1 MKNSSRRNFLKSSSL
16 GTIGLMGAAKE
27 RNQTQTSPLKKPL
40 NAKAK
45 SKRDLM
51 EDVLQK
57 GSKSDYVPAGF
68 FMHFNKKGDE
78 AVKAHMNYFKATQMD
93 FVKIQFDGMS
103 LPLNEQ
109 IKTAKDWYK
118 QPIMPESFFEPIL
131 YVIKNL
137 VKEAKSEAMIIQTL
151 YSPYQMAKQAVPW
164 ELLVKHVKEDPE
176 AVCRGMENVT
186 LSILNFVQAAAKLG
200 VDGFYTCAQGGETNR
215 VADYQLFNRA
225 IKSFDMLL
233 YKEVSQLVPYN
244 ILHICDYDGE
254 YEGFTPR
261 FQDYPGQIVN
271 IPLQADGKVLTLQK
285 AAEIFDRPVMGGL
298 DRHGV
303 ISTGT
308 VDQVKKATLDVLKNA
323 PNRVILSANCTVSNT
338 TPIENLRAAIQT
350 AHEFRKG

>member
-1 MKNSSRRNFLKSSSL
+1 MTQPNRRDFLKSTSL
-16 GTIGLMGAAKE
+16 GTLGMMSGIA
-27 RNQTQTSPLKKPL
+27 QDKPL
-40 NAKAK
+40 NLPKINNQVAK

-51 EDVLQK
+51 EDVLQP
-57 GSKSDYVPAGF
+57 GSTSSYIPAGF

-78 AVKAHMNYFKATQMD
+78 AVKAHLDYFRATQMD

-118 QPIMPESFFEPIL
+118 QPIMPASFFEPIL
-131 YVIKNL
+131 YVIKNM
-137 VKEAKSEAMIIQTL
+137 VKETKSEAMVIQTL
-151 YSPYQMAKQAVPW
+151 YSPYQMDKQAVPW
-164 ELLVKHVKEDPE
+164 ELLVKHVQEDPE

-186 LSILNFVQAAAKLG
+186 LSILNFVQAATKLG

-215 VADYQLFNRA
+215 VADYHLFNRT
-225 IKSFDMLL
+225 IKNFDMLL
-233 YKEVSQLVPYN
+233 YKEVAQLVPYN

-254 YEGFTPR
+254 YEGFEPR

-271 IPLQADGKVLTLQK
+271 VPLKANGKELSLQK
-285 AAEIFDRPVMGGL
+285 AAQIFQRPVMGGL

-308 VDQVKKATLDVLKNA
+308 VDQVKKATQELLKDS
-323 PNRVILSANCTVSNT
+323 PKQMILSANCTVASNT
-338 TPIENLRAAIQT
+338 PVENLRAAIQT
-350 AHEFRKG
+350 AHNFRKG